1 MFPSPYL
8 LLKGLQYRVVLQQG
22 VYPTSDYMDFRK
34 KLVNDRD
41 FAAKFKDCHTVED
54 LVAAAGREGFRFTAE
69 EVRNNTELLPEELM
83 TAAGGINVANAFNPE
98 RKIVDW

>member
-1 MFPSPYL
+1 M
-8 LLKGLQYRVVLQQG
+8 
-22 VYPTSDYMDFRK
+22 SDYMDFRK

-69 EVRNNTELLPEELM
+69 EVRNNTEILPEELA
-83 TAAGGINVANAFNPE
+83 TVAGGVSIAKDAFSSGPA
-98 RKIVDW
+98 IACSIWD

>member
-1 MFPSPYL
+1 M
-8 LLKGLQYRVVLQQG
+8 
-22 VYPTSDYMDFRK
+22 SDYMDFRK

-69 EVRNNTELLPEELM
+69 EVRNNTEILPEELA
-83 TAAGGINVANAFNPE
+83 TVAGGVSIAKYAFSSGPA
-98 RKIVDW
+98 IASSIWD

>member
-1 MFPSPYL
+1 M
-8 LLKGLQYRVVLQQG
+8 
-22 VYPTSDYMDFRK
+22 SDYMDFRK

-69 EVRNNTELLPEELM
+69 EVRNNTEILPEELA
-83 TAAGGINVANAFNPE
+83 TVAGGIKNVFSVNPA
-98 RKIVDW
+98 IASSIWN

>member
-1 MFPSPYL
+1 M
-8 LLKGLQYRVVLQQG
+8 
-22 VYPTSDYMDFRK
+22 SDYMDFRK

-69 EVRNNTELLPEELM
+69 EVRNNTEILPEELA
-83 TAAGGINVANAFNPE
+83 TVAGGVNIAKDAFSSGPAIA
-98 RKIVDW
+98 RSIWG